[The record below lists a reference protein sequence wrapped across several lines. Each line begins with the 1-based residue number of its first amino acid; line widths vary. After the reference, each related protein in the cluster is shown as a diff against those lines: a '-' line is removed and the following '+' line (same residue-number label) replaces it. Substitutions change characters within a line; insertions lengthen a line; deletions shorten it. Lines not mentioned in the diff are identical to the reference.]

1 MRNRN
6 LRFGVVFF
14 VLIIG
19 GTGAGTNGV
28 GPDPKL
34 ARREIASVDGVW
46 KASEVAKPLSRNAED
61 SRSRGVRSFQL
72 NPRALSRILR
82 EAPLESPR
90 RSAGKEMTLPMPD
103 GGFSKFLVEES
114 PIVAPGGEQGSS
126 RIRTYRFRGLDDPT
140 AMGRLSWTGSR
151 LHALILSEHGSF
163 FVAPLS
169 REEDL
174 SYSSTDDRVGGGSL
188 RCGVTAQLG
197 RSEAQASVTPS
208 FGTDL
213 RTFRLVIAATA
224 EYTAIVS
231 GGVSDP
237 ATAKDLAYDEIVA
250 TVNAV
255 NAVYERDLAI
265 RLLLLPKADELKI
278 IYTDPV
284 TDPYTSGDRDMM
296 MPENQANLDA
306 VILSDNYDIGHVFDE
321 CSGGKA
327 LIGCVCS
334 PTSKAQGV
342 SGGVCENESF
352 KFQTHYLIHEGGH
365 QFGAPHTLNYPDPA
379 GQYSSTSAYE
389 IGSGSTIMSYAG
401 CDYAACANESLQIFP
416 DRYFH
421 TNSIEAINDLITNGG
436 GTCRSL
442 LPTGNQPPNVSAG
455 PDFTI
460 PKHTP
465 FKLTATASDADGDPV
480 RYCWEEYDL
489 GATNPPNDDADG
501 QPRPILRSF
510 PPVLEPSRTFPQ
522 LGYILGSSNDPP
534 ETYQGVDKA
543 GNPRTYLVGESLP
556 RIGRTMT
563 FRVTARDGRGGVSM
577 DDMQLQVDGASGP
590 FAVTSPN
597 TAVVWLAASTQ
608 TVTWDP
614 AGTANSP
621 VSCANVDIL
630 LSLDGGRTF
639 PIGLAANTA
648 NDGAQAITVP
658 SDASSIHARV
668 KVAAAGNVFFDIS
681 DQAFVINQ
689 QPKITCPAGITVN
702 NDPDQCGAVVNFA
715 PTVIDDQGSVTV
727 ACAPPSGSFFGK
739 GTTHVVCTVTDPYGA
754 QDTCG
759 FDVTVTDAQ
768 VPTINDLLATP
779 SVLSPPNHKMVPV
792 TISVTVTDN
801 CDAHVLE
808 SCRIISVTS
817 NEPISGT
824 GDGDSA
830 PDWEITGNLTLNLR
844 AERAGSGTGR
854 IYTITV
860 QCTDSAGNS
869 ASGSTSVTVPHP

>member
-1 MRNRN
+1 M
-6 LRFGVVFF
+6 
-14 VLIIG
+14 I
-19 GTGAGTNGV
+19 
-28 GPDPKL
+28 
-34 ARREIASVDGVW
+34 
-46 KASEVAKPLSRNAED
+46 
-61 SRSRGVRSFQL
+61 
-72 NPRALSRILR
+72 
-82 EAPLESPR
+82 
-90 RSAGKEMTLPMPD
+90 
-103 GGFSKFLVEES
+103 
-114 PIVAPGGEQGSS
+114 
-126 RIRTYRFRGLDDPT
+126 
-140 AMGRLSWTGSR
+140 
-151 LHALILSEHGSF
+151 
-163 FVAPLS
+163 
-169 REEDL
+169 
-174 SYSSTDDRVGGGSL
+174 YSSTDDRVGVGAL
-188 RCGVTAQLG
+188 RCGLTAQHG
-197 RSEAQASVTPS
+197 RSGAQASVPPS

-213 RTFRLVIAATA
+213 RTYRLAVAATA

-237 ATAKDLAYDEIVA
+237 ATAKELAYDEIVA
-250 TVNAV
+250 TVNAG

-265 RLLLLPKADELKI
+265 RLLLVAKADELKI

-284 TDPYTSGDRDMM
+284 TDPYTSGDRGKMFT
-296 MPENQANLDA
+296 ENQANLDA
-306 VILSDNYDIGHVFDE
+306 VILSANYDIGHVFDA
-321 CSGGKA
+321 CSGGLA
-327 LIGCVCS
+327 ELGSVCS
-334 PTSKAQGV
+334 PTTKAHGV
-342 SGGVCENESF
+342 SGGVCETESF

-379 GQYSSTSAYE
+379 GQYTSTSAYE

-421 TNSIEAINDLITNGG
+421 TNSIEAINDFVTNGG

-442 LPTGNQPPNVSAG
+442 LPTGNQPPTVSAG

-510 PPVLEPSRTFPQ
+510 PPVREPSRTFPQ
-522 LGYILGSSNDPP
+522 LDYILAFSNDPP
-534 ETYQGVDKA
+534 ETYQGVDKD

-563 FRVTARDGRGGVSM
+563 FRVTARDGRGGVST

-597 TAVVWLAASTQ
+597 TAVVWLAGSSQ

-614 AGTANSP
+614 AGTTNAP
-621 VSCANVDIL
+621 VSCSNVGIL
-630 LSLDGGRTF
+630 LSLDAGLTL
-639 PIGLAANTA
+639 PIVLAANTA

-681 DQAFVINQ
+681 DQDFVINQ
-689 QPKITCPAGITVN
+689 KPKITCPASVTVN

-715 PTVIDDQGSVTV
+715 PTVSDDQSNVTV
-727 ACAPPSGSFFGK
+727 LCAPSSGSFFGK
-739 GTTHVVCTVTDPYGA
+739 GTTHVVCTVADPYGA

-768 VPTINDLLATP
+768 DPTISDLQATP

-801 CDAHVLE
+801 CDGAVLQ
-808 SCRIISVTS
+808 SCTIISVSS

-824 GDGDSA
+824 GEGDTA
-830 PDWEITGNLTLNLR
+830 PDWEITGNLTLRLR

-854 IYTITV
+854 TYTMTV
-860 QCTDSAGNS
+860 QCTDNAGNR
-869 ASGSTSVTVPHP
+869 ASRSTTVTVPHP